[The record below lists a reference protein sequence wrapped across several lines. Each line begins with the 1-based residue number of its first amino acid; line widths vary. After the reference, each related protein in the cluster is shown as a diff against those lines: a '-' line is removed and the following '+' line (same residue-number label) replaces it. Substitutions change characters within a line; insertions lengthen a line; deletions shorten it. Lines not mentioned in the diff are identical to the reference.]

1 MHFLRYFSG
10 IFLYGFHIFRR
21 NMDGR
26 NDAGRI
32 SGMNARKL
40 DMLHN
45 GRNKS
50 MGTVTDGVGFTFHG
64 MVQETVNEDGG
75 GRGVTPTA
83 AFI

>member
-1 MHFLRYFSG
+1 
-10 IFLYGFHIFRR
+10 
-21 NMDGR
+21 MDGR

-64 MVQETVNEDGG
+64 MVQETVNEDGAVG
-75 GRGVTPTA
+75 GYAYRGFHIACHAFLIIYNFHTSA
-83 AFI
+83 A